1 MNTKFLGLN
10 NELTHISNNG
20 NFGVLTRCMLSLAM
34 LFSEI
39 CKTISDHR
47 GDLMINR
54 TKEVE
59 ITLCKVHD
67 LT

>member
-1 MNTKFLGLN
+1 MNTKFLGVN
-10 NELTHISNNG
+10 NELTYISNHG
-20 NFGVLTRCMLSLAM
+20 NFSVLTRCMLSLAV

-39 CKTISDHR
+39 CKTISDHC
-47 GDLMINR
+47 DVLMINS

-59 ITLCKVHD
+59 ITLCKVHN